1 MRIFILAIKDG
12 PTWACDNIYS
22 DWKSFLP
29 NTLSKLADCDIIW
42 LLSNWQWRSIPL
54 EFLQNKK
61 VVCTIHHIVEDKFD
75 YENFLA
81 RDKFVNAYH
90 VPCEITKNILS
101 KHTNKNITVLPYW
114 YVAKNWT
121 KQSNK
126 ELLKSKYR
134 LPIDKLLIGSFQR
147 DTEGSDLKS
156 PKLEKGPD
164 LFCDIIENL
173 SLKPHV
179 ILTGWR
185 RNYVIIRLE
194 RKNISYSYFE
204 LADFKTMNDL
214 YNCLD
219 YYLITSRVEG
229 GPQALLEGLASG
241 VKVLS
246 SKVGM
251 SPEVLPDAQL
261 CENVDDFRNIIEKEK
276 SDNINSRNH
285 ENYEFDKVS
294 KLYLNFFKTLHE
306 NFSVL

>member
-1 MRIFILAIKDG
+1 
-12 PTWACDNIYS
+12 
-22 DWKSFLP
+22 
-29 NTLSKLADCDIIW
+29 
-42 LLSNWQWRSIPL
+42 
-54 EFLQNKK
+54 
-61 VVCTIHHIVEDKFD
+61 
-75 YENFLA
+75 
-81 RDKFVNAYH
+81 
-90 VPCEITKNILS
+90 
-101 KHTNKNITVLPYW
+101 
-114 YVAKNWT
+114 
-121 KQSNK
+121 
-126 ELLKSKYR
+126 
-134 LPIDKLLIGSFQR
+134 
-147 DTEGSDLKS
+147 
-156 PKLEKGPD
+156 
-164 LFCDIIENL
+164 
-173 SLKPHV
+173 
-179 ILTGWR
+179 
-185 RNYVIIRLE
+185 
-194 RKNISYSYFE
+194 
-204 LADFKTMNDL
+204 MNDL